1 MANNVPKIAFFGAKG
16 GVGKTTITNKF
27 ADLVTLA
34 ASKPRVLL
42 IDFDLDARGTT
53 VLRTKTESFECK
65 TINSYVSDVV
75 KSKDKDKDSKTLSD
89 TVSKDIEALNV
100 SETIEVRNKRVGDLS
115 ESLYL
120 IPSATPDEKQTFRT
134 ITKIEPEQLLK
145 VIRSIIDAAVK
156 KYNISCV
163 LIDCEARVDFP
174 YTAVGAHLADQAY
187 IIGENQTICREAF
200 KNYIA
205 KLQSYFENFSSMK
218 MKLILNKVRGVP
230 EDLGKDMGYFAI
242 IPFTM
247 DVVDVSEGIRDVDE
261 VRLTLLDHYIF
272 DLVKRTFKDI
282 HPDLIPD
289 AKVILSEDWLTLLEQ
304 VSSLKVS
311 IRRILYRFAW
321 VPILTGIILSI
332 AILVL
337 KYGFKIREFGDFYKI
352 EEAPAVEHVYD
363 AISVNYLFLLP
374 LILFG
379 LTFIIWRSYKE
390 PKPYLDGLIDK
401 KEEFL
406 FQELGKRSG
415 RRVLE
420 RIKNWAI
427 KEKERKPYERKIASF
442 AKKT

>member
-1 MANNVPKIAFFGAKG
+1 MSNVPIIAFFGAKG

-27 ADLVTLA
+27 ADLVALSD
-34 ASKPRVLL
+34 SKPKVLL

-53 VLRTKTESFECK
+53 ILRTKTESFSCK
-65 TINSYVSDVV
+65 TIHGYVSDAVR
-75 KSKDKDKDSKTLSD
+75 SRDKGNKTLSD
-89 TVSKDIEALNV
+89 MIIKEIEALDV
-100 SETIEVRNKRVGDLS
+100 SETIEIRNKRLRGLS

-145 VIRSIIDAAVK
+145 IILSIIDVAIN
-156 KYNISCV
+156 KYSISCV

-187 IIGENQTICREAF
+187 IIGENVSICREAF

-205 KLQSYFENFSSMK
+205 KMKTYFEDFNSMK

-247 DVVDVSEGIRDVDE
+247 DVVDVSEGIKDVDR
-261 VRLTLLDHYIF
+261 VRLTLLDRYIL
-272 DLVKRTFKDI
+272 DLVKRTFEDK
-282 HPDLIPD
+282 HPDLVPD
-289 AKVILSEDWLTLLEQ
+289 QKVILSEDWLTLLEWA
-304 VSSLKVS
+304 SALKKS
-311 IRRILYRFAW
+311 IRMRLFSFRW
-321 VPILTGIILSI
+321 VLVFIGAVLLSV
-332 AILVL
+332 ILVC
-337 KYGFKIREFGDFYKI
+337 KYIYKIREFGDFHTK
-352 EEAPAVEHVYD
+352 EEDTAEVQYFFD
-363 AISVNYLFLLP
+363 TISINYLLLLP
-374 LILFG
+374 LFLIG
-379 LTFIIWRSYKE
+379 LAFIAWRLYGE
-390 PKPYLDGLIDK
+390 PKPYIDGLVDK

-420 RIKNWAI
+420 KIKRWVRQ
-427 KEKERKPYERKIASF
+427 KEK
-442 AKKT
+442 